1 MAGPWGGPARATTGE
16 HPRRPQSEAPAALGE
31 RGLAQIADLVT
42 RTKAF
47 VDEVYLPDVLYL
59 ADIYREE
66 IDHIF
71 DEADLGSDDTADL
84 LADVCQGPG
93 STPGS
98 SGNP

>member
-1 MAGPWGGPARATTGE
+1 LLSWLT
-16 HPRRPQSEAPAALGE
+16 RRVA
-31 RGLAQIADLVT
+31 ADLCRQHPT
-42 RTKAF
+42 LL
-47 VDEVYLPDVLYL
+47 DGL
-59 ADIYREE
+59 ADIYRAE

-71 DEADLGSDDTADL
+71 DEADLDRGDTADL